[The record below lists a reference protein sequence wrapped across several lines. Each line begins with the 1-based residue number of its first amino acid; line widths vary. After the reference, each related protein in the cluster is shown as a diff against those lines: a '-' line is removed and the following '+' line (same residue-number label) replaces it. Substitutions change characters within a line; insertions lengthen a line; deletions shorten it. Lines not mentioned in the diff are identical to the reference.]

1 VAAIA
6 LALGSSLVWGCADF
20 FGGVLSRRL
29 ALAGVTIVSQ
39 AAGFVALFV
48 WLAGDGFRLGGRVF
62 ALGLLAGVG
71 GGIGLACFYRALA
84 VGTMSVVSPVA
95 ACGALV
101 PFALALASGER
112 PSGLV
117 VGGAVAA
124 LAGAVLAS
132 AEEFRADEPARRL
145 VAAAT
150 AAGDRDGKV
159 GAGFARPDRSQGAL
173 LAVAAAA
180 ALGLFVYFIGLAGKH
195 GDTLSALVG
204 ARVGSLTLLVAAA
217 LASRSA
223 LRLTR
228 RDVPAVAVL
237 GLLDT
242 TANGLF
248 VLASARG
255 YLSIVSVL
263 GSLYPVVTVLAA
275 HVLLGERVS
284 RAQRLGVALALGG
297 VAVVASG

>member
-1 VAAIA
+1 MVAIA
-6 LALGSSLVWGCADF
+6 FALGSSLVWGCADF
-20 FGGVLSRRL
+20 LGGLLSRRL
-29 ALAGVTIVSQ
+29 ALAGVTVVSQ
-39 AAGFVALFV
+39 GAGFVALTI
-48 WLAGDGFRLGGRVF
+48 WLGGSGFHLNAR
-62 ALGLLAGVG
+62 ALGLGLLAGLG

-84 VGTMSVVSPVA
+84 VGTMSIVSPVA

-101 PFALALASGER
+101 PFALSLATGER

-132 AEEFRADEPARRL
+132 AEEHRSDEPARR
-145 VAAAT
+145 
-150 AAGDRDGKV
+150 
-159 GAGFARPDRSQGAL
+159 QGAL
-173 LAVAAAA
+173 LALAAAV
-180 ALGLFVYFIGLAGKH
+180 ALGLFVSFIGLAGQH
-195 GDTLSALVG
+195 GETLSALFC
-204 ARVGSLTLLVAAA
+204 ARVGSLSLLVAAV
-217 LASRSA
+217 LATRSR
-223 LRLTR
+223 LGLTR
-228 RDVPAVAVL
+228 RDVPAVALL

-242 TANGLF
+242 AANGLF

-275 HVLLGERVS
+275 HLLLGERIS
-284 RAQRLGVALALGG
+284 RVQRWGVAVALAG